1 MTEPIHVHAL
11 TIFLGLTKVKGI
23 GFKTMK
29 DLGGPIGIA
38 ERLESGHL
46 FPLVASLAGV
56 EESALRDFVRQ
67 EGRRLLRQ
75 LRLNRVAIIT
85 RQDELYPLPFRLLP
99 EESQPLWLFYRGN
112 AELVQRPSIAVVGTR
127 DPSKEGEFLT
137 RYATYAMKE
146 FDLPVVSGL
155 ALGVDGLAHETALNA
170 AIPNV
175 SILGT
180 GILRPYPA
188 RNGWL
193 AEAIVESGGLL
204 ISEYFPEADPAADQF
219 VWRNRLQA
227 ALAACVIATQWNKSS
242 GTAHTIRFAKTFGRP
257 SINLVP
263 NGLFQPLDH
272 GKADHLFEVP
282 SQHARFMECVY
293 RAIGHW
299 PHGKLAL
306 QPSLFG

>member
-1 MTEPIHVHAL
+1 MTGSIQLSAL
-11 TIFLGLTKVKGI
+11 WSFLGLTKVKGI

-29 DLGGPIGIA
+29 DLGGPVGVA
-38 ERLESGHL
+38 ERQDAGQLL
-46 FPLVASLAGV
+46 PLVSSLTGID
-56 EESALRDFVRQ
+56 ENSLRDFVRQ
-67 EGRRLLRQ
+67 EGRRLFRMMRQ
-75 LRLNRVAIIT
+75 HRISLVTQRDDT
-85 RQDELYPLPFRLLP
+85 YPLPFRLLP
-99 EESQPLWLFYRGN
+99 EEMQPQWLFYRGN
-112 AELVQRPSIAVVGTR
+112 ADLVQRPSIAVVGTR

-137 RYATYAMKE
+137 KYATYAVRE
-146 FDLPVVSGL
+146 FGLPVVSGL
-155 ALGVDGLAHETALNA
+155 ALGVDGIAHETALNA
-170 AIPNV
+170 AIPNI

-193 AEAIVESGGLL
+193 AEAIADSGGLL

-242 GTAHTIRFAKTFGRP
+242 GTAHTIRFAKDFGRP

-263 NGLFQPLDH
+263 NGLIQPPEH

-282 SQHARFMECVY
+282 GQHARLMDCIDKSL
-293 RAIGHW
+293 RNW
-299 PHGKLAL
+299 PYGTLNQ